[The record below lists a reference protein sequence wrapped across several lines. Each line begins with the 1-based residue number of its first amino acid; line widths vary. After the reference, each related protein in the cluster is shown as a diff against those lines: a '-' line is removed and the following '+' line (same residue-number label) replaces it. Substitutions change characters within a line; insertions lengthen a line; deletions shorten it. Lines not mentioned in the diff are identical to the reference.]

1 MATRLFRANNKF
13 YSVESTRYLL
23 IPTTNVTTIV
33 MSTGFTAI
41 RVFNSGSNTLIWGDA
56 SVKTNSGNFLFP
68 LSSTEFSDVIDH
80 FTFSMMADSAN
91 SFVTITEYK

>member
-1 MATRLFRANNKF
+1 MGTRLFRAGEKY
-13 YSVESTRYLL
+13 YSVQSTRYLL
-23 IPTTNVTTIV
+23 IQTSTVTSIV

-56 SVKTNSGNFLFP
+56 SISTNSGNFLFP
-68 LSSTEFSDVIDH
+68 LSSIEFSPVIDH
-80 FTFSMMADSAN
+80 FSFSMVADSAN